1 MSRPTAVPSAALTL
15 TSGARRRITAALFAG
30 QGAFSAANVAG
41 FTVMS
46 IVATDLSGQ
55 TALAG
60 VPGALFLLG
69 RGASGYPAGW
79 LMDLIGRRWPLAL
92 GYLLGTVGA
101 GLATLSIAWHSLG
114 GFLAGA
120 VLVGMARGAS
130 DQARFAA
137 AEIHEPA
144 RRGRVIG
151 LIVAAGI
158 VGAIGGPLLI
168 AASSEL
174 AVDLGAERFAGP
186 WAAATVLIALA
197 LLVTIGLVKPDP
209 RNVARAMERSARR
222 TRESAAQERPARPL
236 RAIFASG
243 HVRLAVT
250 AMLVGQAVMSM
261 VMIITPLHMHQIHQG
276 TGAIS
281 VAMSVHMLGMFGL
294 ASLTGRA
301 TDRLGPRPVIALG
314 ALQLV
319 TASLLTP
326 FAQGMEII
334 LPLMFL
340 LGYGWNC
347 CFIAGSALLSVGLS
361 VGEHGRTQGL
371 NETMVGLAAGLGGL
385 GTGPVFAVGGM
396 VWIGAASLAASL
408 ALVAA
413 LGWPRIVRRP
423 LAV

>member
-30 QGAFSAANVAG
+30 QGVFSAANVAG

-46 IVATDLSGQ
+46 IVATELSGQ
-55 TALAG
+55 TVMAG

-69 RGASGYPAGW
+69 RAASGYPAGW

-114 GFLAGA
+114 GFLVGA

-209 RNVARAMERSARR
+209 RNVARAMERSAPR
-222 TRESAAQERPARPL
+222 TRESAARDRPARPL

-243 HVRLAVT
+243 HVRLAVA

-361 VGEHGRTQGL
+361 AGEHGRTQGL